1 MERVLIYY
9 SLDGHT
15 HYLAEQAQKLL
26 GCDVYRLQ
34 LAKEY
39 PAKGF
44 AKYYTAGRNTV
55 LRFPH
60 TFKQPLPDLSRY
72 DVVILATPI
81 WAGRVC
87 APMYSYLKQAEFAHK
102 DLYLIANC
110 SGGDVSKC
118 FSIIKKMKHD
128 GHVRGEGS
136 FVNPTEATFG
146 SDSARLK
153 AFCDAVLLNES
164 FQ

>member
-1 MERVLIYY
+1 MERILIYY

-15 HYLAEQAQKLL
+15 RFLAEQVQTLL
-26 GCDVYRLQ
+26 GCDRHELQ
-34 LAKEY
+34 LVKQY
-39 PAKGF
+39 PPKGF

-72 DVVILATPI
+72 DVVILATPV

-87 APMYSYLKQAEFAHK
+87 APMYSYIKQARFPQK

-118 FSIIKKMKHD
+118 FSIIKNVRPES
-128 GHVRGEGS
+128 HVRGEIS
-136 FVNPTEATFG
+136 FINPNEATFG